1 MRMIRRAIA
10 ALAVGAFALALAV
23 SGVSAKSTADAWE
36 TSDIMKKLNN
46 KTKGAIAKATAAV
59 KDGKW
64 EDAAKMS
71 ETLKHGEDLAKNKQN
86 KGDKESWDKLTKAY
100 GENTKAM
107 VSAID
112 KKDKDAFEKAA
123 KGVGPASCKACHDA
137 HK

>member
-10 ALAVGAFALALAV
+10 ALAVGTFALALAV
-23 SGVSAKSTADAWE
+23 SGVSANSTADAWE

-46 KTKGAIAKATAAV
+46 KTKGAIAKTTAAV

-64 EDAAKMS
+64 DDAAKLS
-71 ETLKHGEDLAKNKQN
+71 ETLKHGEDLVKNKPN
-86 KGDKESWDKLTKAY
+86 KGDNDSWEKLAKAY
-100 GENTKAM
+100 GENTKAI
-107 VSAID
+107 VGAIE

-123 KGVGPASCKACHDA
+123 KAVGGSCKKCHDA